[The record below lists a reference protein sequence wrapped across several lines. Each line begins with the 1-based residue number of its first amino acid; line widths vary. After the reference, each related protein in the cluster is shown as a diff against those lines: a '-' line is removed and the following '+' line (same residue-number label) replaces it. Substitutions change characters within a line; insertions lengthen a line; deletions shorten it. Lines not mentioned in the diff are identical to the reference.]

1 VLRADHEMRLSLRYW
16 NFVRTLVFWQR
27 TRAVSEKAGPGQVA
41 EYRPGPGE
49 DRPGTAA
56 YVGYHT
62 LAVMSQKRPGRRAR
76 PHPGKFRGVADLGG
90 DESSET
96 IATIQHGRLR
106 DGRQHRNDAL

>member
-1 VLRADHEMRLSLRYW
+1 MRLSLRYW

-62 LAVMSQKRPGRRAR
+62 LAVMSQKRVVVAQSLGRHAMY
-76 PHPGKFRGVADLGG
+76 
-90 DESSET
+90 
-96 IATIQHGRLR
+96 
-106 DGRQHRNDAL
+106 